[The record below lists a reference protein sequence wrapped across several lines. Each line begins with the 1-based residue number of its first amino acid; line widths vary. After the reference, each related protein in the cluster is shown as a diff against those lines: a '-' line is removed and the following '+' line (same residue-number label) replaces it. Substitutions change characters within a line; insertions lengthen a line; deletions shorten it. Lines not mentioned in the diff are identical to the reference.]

1 MTEPF
6 SLISG
11 PDPAEAT
18 KRAFSWASD
27 TAADDPNTILC
38 LTQSRERADHLSR
51 QWREEEDPVRFTATT
66 LDQHIGTLYERAS
79 ASVAR
84 SSLAKPDRLRLVEA
98 AIERFEAD
106 SGPFSNVQRPSNDL
120 VDQVQGLFSLL
131 EYAGYSSSDAIEH
144 ALHCAGT
151 MGDERID
158 PELYGSFRDEEP
170 DTLNGALA
178 KQATTVSDLYS
189 AYRELRDEIHPS
201 WTAEAPEQYLELL
214 DQELLVD
221 TLPAS
226 IDAVILDGLTRLAPA
241 EREAIAR
248 IARNRPTVAVVPLV
262 HDSMSGTGMDL
273 GVKHALQVFLSIGFT
288 LDYSTPTS
296 TDHERIDAVRSLQTP
311 THTDSTYYPT
321 DVGIEWL
328 EPSTEREE
336 VRTTARR
343 VRELLARDGVSPA
356 DIGIVVTDRSTYR
369 GILSETLTGY
379 DVPFTFT
386 NDIGIEQTLVG
397 GALETLL
404 DLADDDPKGSS
415 LGALCSN
422 VFVSLSDF
430 DIDAP
435 ALNSARDNASTDS
448 FQEILEELEKAG
460 ATETAEGID
469 RLNDAV
475 APADDSPA
483 AYARSLRELLSRLG
497 IEDAVEG
504 YGSPDE
510 PTGSHR
516 PAYEK
521 SAWSSIETVLSS
533 LETIAPHLPDGDQP
547 GRVRRALRAELVGG
561 PDQRDGY
568 VRVLP
573 LAEAEM
579 TSFDHLFVL
588 GLTSGYFPSEQD
600 TMAFFGAIND
610 ADEEFSRAHTG
621 RRARY
626 ILGTLLTGSGNVV
639 LSTPRHTVDGTE
651 HVPAPVVSELQE
663 SVQAPEEPE
672 EPSERA
678 PIVSAED
685 VQREYATWAGGQQ
698 FDSPTRAVEG
708 LNTTEALSDDVQ
720 AFAIQ
725 GLNTAW
731 RRSRPELT
739 AHDAQ
744 IEEILDDVFPA
755 WRRGP
760 YSPSALEDY
769 ARCPFVFLAKR
780 VLGFEE
786 DYGEENDISRADRGT
801 YVHNVLAEFYREL
814 REDTHVPVDLNR
826 FDEDRLEDAL
836 LHAAL
841 DRLDTLGDIETQF
854 AQRTV
859 TRLLAGLG
867 SPVDNPYYATHGS
880 DDVRGLFGRFLDEEL
895 AAHESAQARA
905 TYFEAAINLDYEDV
919 ELLQDGPVSV
929 DTPHGQVEV
938 HGIADRVDVVDGDS
952 RGIHVR
958 DYKTGSTPSRND
970 VTLGTK
976 LQLPMYG
983 LVLESVLEEETG
995 ISHEMLGGSYYKLKS
1010 PDDIGATT
1018 AKVSSREAVDDEAGT
1033 PMLPPP
1039 SQPWRLPFDSR
1050 REFTRLV
1057 RDVTPAR
1064 LGKIATGIENGAFH
1078 PTLLS
1083 EDLANCEDCSFRD
1096 ACDVRHHHQQDTIA
1110 ELDETRHYVSERA
1123 RDVELDLDAY
1133 APMGDD

>member
-1 MTEPF
+1 VVTDRALGWADETAGSEPD
-6 SLISG
+6 SV
-11 PDPAEAT
+11 
-18 KRAFSWASD
+18 
-27 TAADDPNTILC
+27 LC
-38 LTQSRERADHLSR
+38 LTQSRERANGLEQR
-51 QWREEEDPVRFTATT
+51 WREANNSLRFTATT
-66 LDQHIGTLYERAS
+66 LDEYIRRLYERAVGS
-79 ASVAR
+79 LPESK
-84 SSLAKPDRLRLVEA
+84 LAKPERLRLVEA
-98 AIERFEAD
+98 AIERHEAD
-106 SGPFSNVQRPSNDL
+106 SGPFSDVQLPSNDL

-131 EYAGYSSSDAIEH
+131 EYAGYSSPDAIEH

-151 MGDERID
+151 IGDDGID
-158 PELYGSFRDEEP
+158 PELYGSFRNEEP
-170 DTLNGALA
+170 DTLNGVLA
-178 KQATTVSDLYS
+178 DQATTVSELYS
-189 AYRELRDEIHPS
+189 EYQDLRDDIHPS
-201 WTAEAPEQYLELL
+201 WTAETPEQYLELL
-214 DQELLVD
+214 DQEILVD
-221 TLPAS
+221 SLPATV
-226 IDAVILDGLTRLAPA
+226 DAVILDGLTRLAPA

-262 HDSMSGTGMDL
+262 HDSMSGTGIDL
-273 GVKHALQVFLSIGFT
+273 GVKRALQVFLSIGFT
-288 LDYSTPTS
+288 LDYSTPRYA
-296 TDHERIDAVRSLQTP
+296 DHDRIDVVRSLQTP
-311 THTDSTYYPT
+311 THNELTYHPT

-343 VRELLARDGVSPA
+343 VRKLLARDSVRPA

-397 GALETLL
+397 GALEALL

-415 LGALCSN
+415 LEALCSN
-422 VFVSLSDF
+422 VFVSLTEL
-430 DIDAP
+430 DIDGSAIT
-435 ALNSARDNASTDS
+435 SARDNASTDS
-448 FQEILEELEKAG
+448 LQEIIEELEEAG
-460 ATETAEGID
+460 STETAEGID
-469 RLNDAV
+469 RLTDAV
-475 APADDSPA
+475 APADDSLA
-483 AYARSLRELLSRLG
+483 EYAESLREMLSHLG
-497 IEDAVEG
+497 IEDTVEG

-521 SAWSSIETVLSS
+521 SAWSSIESVLSS
-533 LETIAPHLPDGDQP
+533 LETIAPHLPDGDPP

-561 PDQRDGY
+561 PDQREGY

-579 TSFDHLFVL
+579 ASFDHLFVL

-626 ILGTLLTGSGNVV
+626 ILGTLLTGSRSVV
-639 LSTPRHTVDGTE
+639 LSTPHHTVDGTE

-663 SVQAPEEPE
+663 LVQAPERSE
-672 EPSERA
+672 EPSGQG

-685 VQREYATWAGGQQ
+685 VQREYATWARGQQ
-698 FDSPTRAVEG
+698 FDSPTRAVDG
-708 LNTTEALSDDVQ
+708 LNTTEALSDDAQ

-744 IEEILDDVFPA
+744 IEEILDDVFPS

-801 YVHNVLAEFYREL
+801 YVHNVLADFYREL

-826 FDEDRLEDAL
+826 FDEERLEDAL
-836 LHAAL
+836 LHAAI
-841 DRLDTLGDIETQF
+841 DRLDTLGDVETPF

-867 SPVDNPYYATHGS
+867 SPVDNPYYGTHGT
-880 DDVRGLFGRFLDEEL
+880 DGVRGLFGRFLDEEL

-1010 PDDIGATT
+1010 PDDIGPLT

-1096 ACDVRHHHQQDTIA
+1096 ACDVRHHHQQDIIA
-1110 ELDETRHYVSERA
+1110 GLDETRHYVSERA
-1123 RDVELDLDAY
+1123 RDAELDLDAY
-1133 APMGDD
+1133 SPMGDD